1 MTEEPNR
8 HTSEAGTSPSTGPPD
23 VTEPDFEDELS
34 ARLWE
39 QYVERIE
46 AKLEPLRP
54 AVRREIEQELKI
66 HLHDSIRHD
75 DADEESVRVLNATE
89 QLGRPEEYLAPI
101 VTDRMIEEGANTY
114 NPRWIVKGLGRT
126 LMQGAKKTAQGVLF
140 GVGYLLALVVFSLG
154 LLKPFFP
161 EHVGLFYDPGEE
173 TNRLAFGF
181 LGQTD
186 GMTEVLGYWIIPLCL
201 ALGILLYA
209 GLTKMLVLLRPTE

>member
-89 QLGRPEEYLAPI
+89 KLGRPEEYLEPI
-101 VTDRMIEEGANTY
+101 VMDRMIEEGSNTY
-114 NPRWIVKGLGRT
+114 NPLWIAKGLGRT
-126 LMQGAKKTAQGVLF
+126 FTRGVKKTVLGLLF
-140 GVGYLLALVVFSLG
+140 GVGYLLALVVFALG

-161 EHVGLFYDPGEE
+161 EHVGLFYEPGGE
-173 TNRLAFGF
+173 TQRITFGF
-181 LGQTD
+181 LEQTA
-186 GMTEVLGYWIIPLCL
+186 GMTEVLGYWVIPLSL
-201 ALGILLYA
+201 AVGVLIYM
-209 GLTKMLVLLRPTE
+209 GLTKMLVLLQQSE